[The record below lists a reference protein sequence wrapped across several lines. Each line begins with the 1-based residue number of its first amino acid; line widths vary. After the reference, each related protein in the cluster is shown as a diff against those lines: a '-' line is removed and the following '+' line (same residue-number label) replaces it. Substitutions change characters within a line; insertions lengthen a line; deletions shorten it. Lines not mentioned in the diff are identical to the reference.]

1 MDSRMQ
7 GDGQSAESWV
17 DTKTMGRALSTL
29 CSALARQA
37 GRQHVITTRNN
48 WQAPALDH

>member
-17 DTKTMGRALSTL
+17 DTKTMGTALSTL
-29 CSALARQA
+29 CSALTRQY
-37 GRQHVITTRNN
+37 VITPRNN
-48 WQAPALDH
+48 WQAPATDH

>member
-1 MDSRMQ
+1 MDSLMQ

-29 CSALARQA
+29 CSALARQ
-37 GRQHVITTRNN
+37 HVITTRNN
-48 WQAPALDH
+48 WQAPAIDH